1 MEELKKALGHL
12 YEEFGHNDT
21 IVALSQYLDNLIVQ
35 QQREDLECYKKNQ
48 LQKQTI

>member
-12 YEEFGHNDT
+12 YEEFGHNET

-35 QQREDLECYKKNQ
+35 QQRERLECYMKNRV
-48 LQKQTI
+48 